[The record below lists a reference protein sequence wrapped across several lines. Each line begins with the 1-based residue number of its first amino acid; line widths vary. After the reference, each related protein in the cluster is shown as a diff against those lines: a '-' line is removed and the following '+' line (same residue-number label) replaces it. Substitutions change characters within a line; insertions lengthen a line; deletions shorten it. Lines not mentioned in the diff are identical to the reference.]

1 MGTPEFLGAAQTH
14 FKTREKIF
22 FGNLASSL
30 VNRPFPIVLVTGKDK
45 HLLSVS
51 AGKGVSVVDS
61 QYQFDAYCK
70 KVLRNATRD
79 IFKQLMRRAEREVS
93 LSDLPDAAAVMDEYF
108 AAEKQFDALGFSIA
122 IRLLNISAAT

>member
-1 MGTPEFLGAAQTH
+1 M
-14 FKTREKIF
+14 
-22 FGNLASSL
+22 
-30 VNRPFPIVLVTGKDK
+30 
-45 HLLSVS
+45 
-51 AGKGVSVVDS
+51 DS